1 MLYVDDR
8 NPKIFTEFNK
18 ENKMYVFS
26 GEIFKGIEISL
37 WMEKC
42 KQMEKLLCKCMIH
55 SFPKEIIWPEKYKT
69 GIWPQQMHAKGL
81 ILIYFVGMFFT
92 TAQRILLFRGL

>member
-37 WMEKC
+37 
-42 KQMEKLLCKCMIH
+42 
-55 SFPKEIIWPEKYKT
+55 
-69 GIWPQQMHAKGL
+69 
-81 ILIYFVGMFFT
+81 
-92 TAQRILLFRGL
+92 